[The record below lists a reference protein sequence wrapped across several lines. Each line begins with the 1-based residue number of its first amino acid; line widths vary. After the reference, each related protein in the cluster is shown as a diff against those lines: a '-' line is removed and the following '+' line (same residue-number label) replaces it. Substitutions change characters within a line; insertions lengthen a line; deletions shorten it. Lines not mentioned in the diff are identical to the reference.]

1 MKISDY
7 QTWLHQYDIE
17 RGFDRVQPSQTL
29 VHAMEEMGEIAR
41 EVLYLEGYREDENA
55 EERRALLAE
64 ELADC
69 VTFLFKLAY
78 QFDIDMEE
86 ALKANQPKA
95 YERFSVERGQELAER
110 YLERQKRNAQR
121 MKGISESAKS
131 SGLG

>member
-1 MKISDY
+1 MKVSEY
-7 QTWLHQYDIE
+7 QQWLYEYDSA

-55 EERRALLAE
+55 EERRALLAG

-95 YERFSVERGQELAER
+95 YERFPVEQGRELTER
-110 YLERQKRNAQR
+110 YLERQKQNAKHRGQT
-121 MKGISESAKS
+121 SEIP
-131 SGLG
+131 